1 MNETFSERLKEI
13 RESKGWTQQQF
24 ADAIGCS
31 RATYN
36 HYENGNR
43 HPDDVILRKICQE
56 VSVSADYLLGLSAT
70 KNVPLS
76 LPANV
81 TGLSEQ
87 ALEYLLKKKYNY
99 DFATNEPGLVN
110 KVLDFIILDADFS
123 SIFDQANPN
132 PFLAEL
138 QSVGMLPP
146 VSPDQ
151 IKDKCPIHI
160 LDAIKSDWGEDTF
173 ATAESDS
180 SLKGEEEIIAS
191 HVGES
196 ALYGGG
202 DNNPT
207 DSISIQEMGDDGV
220 LGIDE
225 EDFVDKQAS
234 FLHKEAGKSFFLD
247 TLMEYL
253 MFDKYD
259 VSLCSTAG
267 YSDLSENRNITIRL
281 GNTSIRFPSEESS
294 QLIETMLLQ
303 NVMDSLKKLKQ
314 NFKGQSD

>member
-13 RESKGWTQQQF
+13 RKSKGLTQRQF
-24 ADAIGCS
+24 AAAIGCN

-43 HPDDVILRKICQE
+43 HPDVVMIKEICQKFN
-56 VSVSADYLLGLSAT
+56 VSADYLLGLSAT

-81 TGLSEQ
+81 TGFSEQ
-87 ALEYLLKKKYNY
+87 ALEYLLRKKHNC

-123 SIFDQANPN
+123 CIFDQVNPN
-132 PFLAEL
+132 PFIAEL
-138 QSVGMLPP
+138 QSTGMLPP
-146 VSPDQ
+146 VRPDQ
-151 IKDKCPIHI
+151 IKDKCSIHI
-160 LDAIKSDWGEDTF
+160 LDAIKSDWNEDTF

-180 SLKGEEEIIAS
+180 SLKEEEEIIAS
-191 HVGES
+191 LGGES
-196 ALYGGG
+196 ALYVGG

-207 DSISIQEMGDDGV
+207 DCISIQEMEDDGL

-225 EDFVDKQAS
+225 KDFIDKQAS
-234 FLHKEAGKSFFLD
+234 FLHKEAGKSLFLD
-247 TLMEYL
+247 ILMEYL

-267 YSDLSENRNITIRL
+267 YSELSENRNITIRL